1 MIWFKKR
8 NSKLTSQQLK
18 DIPEGLWIKCDS
30 CGEII
35 YKKKLDRNLWVCLNC
50 NFHFKVTSDYYLKI
64 ILDEDTFEIFDE
76 NIRSTDPMK
85 FKDRKKYSDRI
96 KAYSNKLSITEAVVV
111 GLGKIDNIPV
121 SIGVMD
127 FRFIGGSMGSV
138 VGERVARAIE
148 RAIGECIPLVM
159 ISASGGA
166 RMQESILSL
175 MQMAKTGALLS
186 KLDDAGLPYISVLT
200 NPTTAGVM
208 ASYASLGDIIIAEP
222 KALLGFA
229 GPRVIQQTI
238 GEDLPPGFQS
248 SEFFREHGFVDKIV
262 SRAELRKIIAQ
273 TLRYLYRPADTI
285 KSSIFDNE

>member
-35 YKKKLDRNLWVCLNC
+35 YKKKLDRNLWVCPNC

-96 KAYSNKLSITEAVVV
+96 KACSNKLSITEAVVV

-148 RAIGECIPLVM
+148 RAIDERIPLVI

-238 GEDLPPGFQS
+238 GEELPPGFQS
-248 SEFFREHGFVDKIV
+248 SEFFREHGFVDKV
-262 SRAELRKIIAQ
+262 VPRAELRKTIAQ

-285 KSSIFDNE
+285 KSNIFDNE

>member
-8 NSKLTSQQLK
+8 NSKLTSKQLK
-18 DIPEGLWIKCDS
+18 EIPEGLWIKCDS

-35 YKKKLDRNLWVCLNC
+35 YKKKLDRNLWVCPNC

-96 KAYSNKLSITEAVVV
+96 KAYSKNLSITEAVVV

-148 RAIGECIPLVM
+148 RAIDERIPLVI

-238 GEDLPPGFQS
+238 GEELPPGFQS
-248 SEFFREHGFVDKIV
+248 SEFFREHGFVDKV
-262 SRAELRKIIAQ
+262 VPRAELRKTIAQ

-285 KSSIFDNE
+285 KSNIFDNE

>member
-35 YKKKLDRNLWVCLNC
+35 YKKKLDRNLWVCPNC

-148 RAIGECIPLVM
+148 RAIDERIPLVI

-238 GEDLPPGFQS
+238 GEELPPGFQS

-262 SRAELRKIIAQ
+262 PRAELRKTIAQ

-285 KSSIFDNE
+285 KSNIFDNE

>member
-35 YKKKLDRNLWVCLNC
+35 YKKKLDRNLWVCPNC
-50 NFHFKVTSDYYLKI
+50 NFHFKVTSNYYLRI
-64 ILDEDTFEIFDE
+64 VLDEGTFEIFDE

-148 RAIGECIPLVM
+148 RAIDKCIPLVI

-238 GEDLPPGFQS
+238 GEELPPGFQS

-262 SRAELRKIIAQ
+262 SRAELRRTIAQ
-273 TLRYLYRPADTI
+273 VLRYLYRPADTI
-285 KSSIFDNE
+285 KSKIFDNE